1 MRKWFK
7 KHFIP
12 HRGNNHRPHFLRREN
27 IKLVILSV
35 LVLGLLV
42 VLAPIAG
49 RLSTDFSSRMAAVLP
64 AVLSDLTNSQRIADN
79 LNILKNNPL
88 LDEAATLKAQD
99 MAKNQY
105 FAHVS
110 PTGKEPWYWFEQ
122 VGYEYAYAG
131 ENLAIDFSDSKDV
144 TEAWMNSPTHRAN
157 LMKSTYTEVGT
168 GIATGTFEGRETVFV
183 AQLYANPKMAVTDKA
198 QVQTEAIITKTDTP
212 KDTPNPVPTELITE
226 SRKVLGAEV
235 TTNHQTKPTVVDK
248 AIASPRHTMNII
260 LYILLGIV
268 GIALL
273 LKIFIKIHVQH
284 PDLIIN
290 GMVVVALIVG
300 LYLLN
305 GFINTKS
312 VTIASSGED
321 NRYLSVDFS
330 SISPGV
336 ILGPE

>member
-1 MRKWFK
+1 MFKWFK

-27 IKLVILSV
+27 IKLVILSI

-49 RLSTDFSSRMAAVLP
+49 RFSTDFSNRMAAVLP

-99 MAKNQY
+99 MVKNQY

-144 TEAWMNSPTHRAN
+144 TQAWMNSPTHRAN

-168 GIATGTFEGRETVFV
+168 GIATGTFDGRDTVFV
-183 AQLYANPKMAVTDKA
+183 AQLYANPKTAVTDRVQA
-198 QVQTEAIITKTDTP
+198 QTEATIAKT
-212 KDTPNPVPTELITE
+212 DTPNPVPTEHITE
-226 SRKVLGAEV
+226 SRNVLGAEIA
-235 TTNHQTKPTVVDK
+235 TDPQTKPTIVDK
-248 AIASPRHTMNII
+248 AIASPRHTMNMI
-260 LYILLGIV
+260 LYIVLGIV

-290 GMVVVALIVG
+290 GMIVVALIVG

-330 SISPGV
+330 STNPDVTLTESTI
-336 ILGPE
+336 I